1 MSHAIITINAEGLS
15 IGWLTENAVES
26 VRRFDDPAQLDDAL
40 LRRLDQARQTVLVPT
55 EDCLIRRL
63 QLPLRNDKQIETA
76 IPFALEDQLVGELED
91 EHIAF
96 ASRSGGTVDTVTVSH
111 ARMRDWRESLDRY
124 ALSPDVMMP
133 LALALPHEEGLI
145 HILIER
151 GMAHVRLG
159 DFAGF
164 AVEAHDLVDWL
175 SLAQKDGGDVGEDV
189 PELAL
194 AGDDTDVTAD
204 LATRLVSAGW
214 SVRDA
219 QTQMSERRLVDFNLL
234 QRTYKIDRQG
244 GDAARGWRW
253 LAVGVLLL
261 GALEIGYM
269 AWDNSRL
276 QARSDDM
283 ADKIKAVYLAANPQA
298 TRIVNP
304 RAQMKHLLASRGP
317 NDDKGF
323 LALLNDFADSFV
335 QADGGEISRLSFNQ
349 GRLDMDVRVNDV
361 SAVEK
366 LKVGLDAGN
375 VELTVLS
382 LNSVERG
389 IEAHIRL
396 EEFTQ

>member
-175 SLAQKDGGDVGEDV
+175 SLAQNDGDDVGEDV